1 MNAVFKPFHMA
12 FSKNI
17 ILVFVFFISIN
28 LSGQIKLSSKNRSAI
43 KDYNSGVSFYG
54 AGKKSEASSA
64 LISALTKDPNFIE
77 AYLVLGD
84 LYHSQ
89 DDHKKEVEILKK
101 AVAIDSTFFPTTY
114 LNIGIAAYL
123 NADYEESILWL
134 ERYKWRFSDD
144 RTAPKV
150 NMWLERVR
158 FAEESVN
165 NQYNI
170 QLYSAGDSINSE
182 FDEYWPS
189 LTADEQTMIF
199 TVLVPRNLDL
209 FYEKE
214 LPKSAIY
221 FQEDFYYSTKEE
233 LGWLKRKELGGA
245 INTDGNEGAQT
256 LSADGNWMFFTACG
270 RQDGRGSCDIYFSER
285 KEEGWSEPVNLGM
298 PVNTPYWESQPS
310 FSSDGK
316 TLLFVSNRPGGVG
329 GKDIWEANIQ
339 DFKKDGTPIFG
350 NVRCLGTNINTN
362 KDENSPFLHHDN
374 KTLYFSSN
382 GRPGMGEMDI
392 FFSRRGANGEWKPP
406 VNLGYPINTSGDEI
420 GFVVNA
426 KGNRAYF
433 SSDGREEFA
442 TTKNIY
448 WFDLPAPL
456 QPEPVIYVKGRVYD
470 FESKETLAANFQLQ
484 DLVSGA
490 DIVTTKGNR
499 STGEFLV
506 CLPLGNRYSF
516 RVSHPGFL
524 FYSGHFDIKGDHPLD
539 APFLLDVALHPIK
552 QGAKTTLKNI
562 FFEVDSYELRSDSKI
577 ELNGL
582 IEFMKDN
589 KDVKIQI
596 GGHTDNQ
603 GKASYNQLLSESRAK
618 EVRNYLI
625 MNGVKGDRV
634 EFKGFG
640 MNRPI
645 DNNATE
651 DGRANNRRTEITVL

>member
-1 MNAVFKPFHMA
+1 MT
-12 FSKNI
+12 
-17 ILVFVFFISIN
+17 ILKITTVLFAFFISVN
-28 LSGQIKLSSKNRSAI
+28 LTGQNKLSSKNRSAI
-43 KDYNSGVSFYG
+43 KDYNNGISFYG
-54 AGKKSEASSA
+54 AGKKNEASSA

-84 LYHSQ
+84 LYHS
-89 DDHKKEVEILKK
+89 DSNYERELEVLKK
-101 AVAIDSTFFPTTY
+101 AVAIDSTFFPTTF
-114 LNIGIAAYL
+114 LNIGIASYL
-123 NADYEESILWL
+123 NADYDESILWL

-144 RTAPKV
+144 RTAPKA
-150 NMWLERVR
+150 NMWLERAR
-158 FAEESVN
+158 FAKESVN
-165 NQYNI
+165 NAYDI

-214 LPKSAIY
+214 LPKSAVY
-221 FQEDFYYSTKEE
+221 FQEDFYYSIKKEW
-233 LGWLKRKELGGA
+233 GWSKRKKLEGA

-270 RQDGRGSCDIYFSER
+270 RPDGRGSCDIYFSER
-285 KEEGWSEPVNLGM
+285 TEEGWSEPVNLGM
-298 PVNTPYWESQPS
+298 PINTPYWESQPS

-316 TLLFVSNRPGGVG
+316 TLLFVSNRPGGIG
-329 GKDIWEANIQ
+329 GKDIWQATIQ

-350 NVRCLGTNINTN
+350 NVRCLGTNINTG

-374 KTLYFSSN
+374 KTLYFSSD

-392 FFSRRGANGEWKPP
+392 FFSRRGANGEWKPS

-426 KGNRAYF
+426 KGNRAYL
-433 SSDGREEFA
+433 SSDGREELVNA
-442 TTKNIY
+442 KNIY
-448 WFDLPAPL
+448 WFDLPPPL

-470 FESKETLAANFQLQ
+470 SESKQTLPATFQLQ
-484 DLVSGA
+484 DLISGT

-506 CLPLGNRYSF
+506 CLPLGSRYSF
-516 RVSHPGFL
+516 RVSHPGYL
-524 FYSGHFDIKGDHPLD
+524 FYSGHFDIKGSHPLD
-539 APFLLDVALHPIK
+539 APYLLDVALHPIK
-552 QGAKTTLKNI
+552 QGAKIALKNI
-562 FFEVDSYELRSDSKI
+562 FFELDSYELRSDSKI
-577 ELNGL
+577 ELDGL
-582 IEFMKDN
+582 IDFMKVN

-603 GKASYNQLLSESRAK
+603 GNASYNQLLSENRAK

-625 MNGVKGDRV
+625 QRGVESSRL

-640 MNRPI
+640 MNQPI
-645 DNNATE
+645 DDNSTE

>member
-1 MNAVFKPFHMA
+1 MVFL
-12 FSKNI
+12 KNI
-17 ILVFVFFISIN
+17 TILFVLFISIN
-28 LSGQIKLSSKNRSAI
+28 LSGQTKLSSKNRSAL

-54 AGKKSEASSA
+54 AGKKREASSA

-84 LYHSQ
+84 LYHSEN
-89 DDHKKEVEILKK
+89 DHKREMEILKK
-101 AVAIDSTFFPTTY
+101 AVSIDSTFFPTTF
-114 LNIGIAAYL
+114 LNIGIAAYM
-123 NADYEESILWL
+123 NADYDESILWL
-134 ERYKWRFSDD
+134 ERYKWRFSDN
-144 RTAPKV
+144 RSAPKV
-150 NMWLERVR
+150 NLWLDRAR
-158 FAEESVN
+158 FARESMKNGYEIELHTV
-165 NQYNI
+165 
-170 QLYSAGDSINSE
+170 GDSINSD

-214 LPKSAIY
+214 LPKSAVY
-221 FQEDFYYSTKEE
+221 FQEDFYYSKKEE
-233 LGWLKRKELGGA
+233 WGWSKRNKLEGA

-270 RQDGRGSCDIYFSER
+270 RPDGRGSCDIYFSER

-329 GKDIWEANIQ
+329 GKDIWQATIQ

-350 NVRCLGTNINTN
+350 NVRCLGTNINTG

-374 KTLYFSSN
+374 KTLYFSSD

-406 VNLGYPINTSGDEI
+406 VNLGYPINTPGDEM

-426 KGNRAYF
+426 KGTRAYL
-433 SSDGREEFA
+433 SSDGREDNA
-442 TTKNIY
+442 SSKNIY
-448 WFDLPAPL
+448 WFELPAPL
-456 QPEPVIYVKGRVYD
+456 QPAPVIYVKGRVFD
-470 FESKETLAANFQLQ
+470 SESKQTLAADFQLQ
-484 DLVSGA
+484 DLVSGT
-490 DIVTTKGNR
+490 DVVTTKGNR

-506 CLPLGNRYSF
+506 CLPLGSRYSF
-516 RVSHPGFL
+516 RVSHPGYM
-524 FYSGHFDIKGDHPLD
+524 FYSGHFDIKGNHPLE
-539 APFLLDVALHPIK
+539 APYHLDVPLHPIK
-552 QGAKTTLKNI
+552 QGAKITLENI
-562 FFEVDSYELRSDSKI
+562 FFELDSYELRSDSKI
-577 ELNGL
+577 ELDGL
-582 IEFMKDN
+582 IEFMRVN
-589 KDVKIQI
+589 IDVKIQI

-603 GKASYNQLLSESRAK
+603 GKASYNQLLSENRAK
-618 EVRNYLI
+618 EVRNYLV
-625 MNGVKGDRV
+625 NRGVADSRL

-645 DNNATE
+645 DDNSTE
-651 DGRANNRRTEITVL
+651 EGRANNRRTEITVL